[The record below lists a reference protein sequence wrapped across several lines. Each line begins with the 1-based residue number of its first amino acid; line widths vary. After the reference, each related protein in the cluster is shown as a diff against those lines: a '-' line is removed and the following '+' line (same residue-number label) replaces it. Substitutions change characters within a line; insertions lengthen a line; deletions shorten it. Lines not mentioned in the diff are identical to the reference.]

1 MNELLQT
8 NSREFQE
15 EPVSDAVNPVPSD
28 PSKGTKTVVLA
39 EDEPVVREFMAAV
52 LREMCYIVL
61 EAENGEQALSIFERS
76 RGQRIDLLLTDIV
89 MPVMGGKVLAY
100 KVESLYPE
108 TKIVF
113 CSAYPEKLGI
123 SNGMFD
129 NRIPF
134 LQKPVIINAL
144 KLKVREVLGDAT
156 EDLPQSSEDIGTP
169 SASPAASPSS
179 HKAECVL
186 NRTEE
191 VLNRDVFIE
200 DAEPK
205 VLAAPRLDYSLLPA
219 ATNNGTAG
227 PSTPVTEPQA
237 VTPRQERRTRMC
249 WRRLLLTALV
259 FVGSLYGLITLGRTA
274 FDNFIHEQEAH
285 AAASRTQQVLATLQS
300 LASSLHAAES
310 GARGFA
316 ISGQQMHLDQYYG
329 AVNMIRAQLGE
340 LQGILRDDSAALK
353 QFRSLEA
360 LITAHL
366 AVLKEM
372 VELGNKNVFRAV
384 GQKALT
390 DQGYETMQKI
400 SATLQAM
407 EQSARAR
414 LAGQSD
420 VALQQAHIARV
431 ALLEGGALACA
442 VLLLCSISTYWLLIG
457 NGKVKDKLNGFLES
471 SPDAI
476 VIVNKEGKIVVSN
489 SYTERLLGYAPQELA
504 GQTVAIL
511 VPERYRKVCLQQYG
525 VYFANRGEPMTTT
538 SLELSAVHKDGH
550 EFPIDICM
558 KPLETEQGILVTSA
572 LRDISQRKQTE
583 QKVTRL
589 NEQLEQR
596 AAELEAANKELEA
609 FSYSVS
615 HDLRSPLHNIDGFSQ
630 VLLED
635 YADRLDAEGQEHLK
649 NVRSSC
655 RQMEE
660 IIDALLALSK
670 MMRTEMFRQKVDLSV
685 LACQIADELKAKAPD
700 RAVDFVIA
708 NDLTADA
715 DAQLLRVVLENL
727 LNNAWKFTSKKPRA
741 RIEVGSLLQSNGDQ
755 VFYVRDDGAGF
766 DMEHAQKLFSPFKRL
781 HKASDFQGTGIGLAT
796 VQRIIARH
804 GGKIWASAAIDHGAT
819 FCFTLAAANKDG
831 VS

>member
-1 MNELLQT
+1 MNQ
-8 NSREFQE
+8 
-15 EPVSDAVNPVPSD
+15 
-28 PSKGTKTVVLA
+28 
-39 EDEPVVREFMAAV
+39 
-52 LREMCYIVL
+52 
-61 EAENGEQALSIFERS
+61 
-76 RGQRIDLLLTDIV
+76 
-89 MPVMGGKVLAY
+89 
-100 KVESLYPE
+100 
-108 TKIVF
+108 
-113 CSAYPEKLGI
+113 
-123 SNGMFD
+123 
-129 NRIPF
+129 
-134 LQKPVIINAL
+134 
-144 KLKVREVLGDAT
+144 
-156 EDLPQSSEDIGTP
+156 
-169 SASPAASPSS
+169 
-179 HKAECVL
+179 
-186 NRTEE
+186 TEE

-205 VLAAPRLDYSLLPA
+205 VLAAPRPEDSLLPA
-219 ATNNGTAG
+219 ATNNGTTG
-227 PSTPVTEPQA
+227 PSTPVTETQT
-237 VTPRQERRTRMC
+237 VTPRQKRRTRTC
-249 WRRLLLTALV
+249 WQRLLLTALV
-259 FVGSLYGLITLGRTA
+259 FVGSLYGLITIGRTA

-285 AAASRTQQVLATLQS
+285 AAVGRTQQVLVTLQS

-316 ISGQQMHLDQYYG
+316 ISGQQSHLDQYYG
-329 AVNMIRAQLGE
+329 ATKMIQPQLDE
-340 LQGILRDDSAALK
+340 LHGVLQDDSAALK
-353 QFRSLEA
+353 QFGSLEA
-360 LITAHL
+360 LITANL

-372 VELGNKNVFRAV
+372 VDLGNKNVFRAV
-384 GQKALT
+384 GQRALA
-390 DQGYETMQKI
+390 DRGYGTMQNT
-400 SATLQAM
+400 SAALQAM

-414 LAGQSD
+414 LAGQSN
-420 VALQQAHIARV
+420 VALQHAHTARV

-442 VLLLCSISTYWLLIG
+442 VLLLCSISVYWLLIE
-457 NGKVKDKLNGFLES
+457 NGQMEEKLNGFLES

-489 SYTERLLGYAPQELA
+489 SYTERLLGYTPQELA

-511 VPERYRKVCLQQYG
+511 VPERYRKVCLQQYA
-525 VYFANRGEPMTTT
+525 VYFANRGDPMTTT
-538 SLELSAVHKDGH
+538 SLELSAIHKDGR

-615 HDLRSPLHNIDGFSQ
+615 HDLRSPLHSIDGFSQ

-649 NVRSSC
+649 HVRSSC
-655 RQMEE
+655 QQMEE
-660 IIDALLALSK
+660 IINALLALSK

-685 LACQIADELKAKAPD
+685 LARQIADELKAKAPD

-708 NDLTADA
+708 NDLTANA

-781 HKASDFQGTGIGLAT
+781 HKTSDFQGTGIGLAT
-796 VQRIIARH
+796 VQRVIARH

-831 VS
+831 TT